1 MKADDEDQIRQEL
14 ERVARSEPQSGRE
27 AMAKVTALRTLERL
41 NRPTDEG
48 MADPQIK
55 RLFDETRDPN
65 ETARGDDWHPS
76 SDPEVRE
83 LDACDTLATRRRWYL
98 NLVEDGSL

>member
-1 MKADDEDQIRQEL
+1 MTPDDEIRQEL
-14 ERVARSEPQSGRE
+14 ERVAQSEPRSGRE

-41 NRPTDEG
+41 NPLSDEA
-48 MADPQIK
+48 MVDPQIE

-65 ETARGDDWHPS
+65 ETARPDDWHPS
-76 SDPEVRE
+76 TDPEVRE
-83 LDACDTLATRRRWYL
+83 LDACDTLAARRRWYL

>member
-1 MKADDEDQIRQEL
+1 MCTGRGRVRPGFLCLIRTPSGSARRRGSVFPPRKKKDPQNPPMEVHPVKADDEDQIRQEL
-14 ERVARSEPQSGRE
+14 ERVAHSEPQSGRE

-55 RLFDETRDPN
+55 CL
-65 ETARGDDWHPS
+65 
-76 SDPEVRE
+76 
-83 LDACDTLATRRRWYL
+83 L
-98 NLVEDGSL
+98 

>member
-1 MKADDEDQIRQEL
+1 MWPRANRGAI
-14 ERVARSEPQSGRE
+14 
-27 AMAKVTALRTLERL
+27 AKVTALRTLERL
-41 NRPTDEG
+41 NRPSDEA

-55 RLFDETRDPN
+55 RLFDETRDPA
-65 ETARGDDWHPS
+65 ETAREDDWHAS